1 MNAMSRRRRLTLSSL
16 AFLIFASNGFS
27 QGERGA
33 ITGVVTD
40 VSGAVVPNAEVV
52 ALNKNTGGENK
63 AVSTDSGLYRMPYVT
78 PGTYTI
84 SATLKGFKTAIRDNV
99 DVRVAQTVTI
109 DFTLE
114 LGEISERITVSSE
127 TPLLE
132 SSTSEIGTETT
143 DKEFHTWPILVEDGL
158 RQLQNF
164 IFTAMPG
171 TEGGTFLGS
180 INGGQ
185 AYTHE
190 ILIDGITLG
199 RFDLTGG
206 SNNEMSP
213 SVDAASEFKLQTGNL
228 SAQYGATQTAVANFG
243 MKSGSNEFH
252 GTAYWFHRDRALRA
266 RSWGENKDNIDKPPY
281 KENSFGGTVGGP
293 IFKDRTHFFV
303 SYEGDR
309 RNQLD
314 FQSVNGTVP
323 LPEFKQGDF
332 SRLLDPAFTGDSN
345 SERSSDRM
353 RWGET

>member
-33 ITGVVTD
+33 ITGVVKD
-40 VSGAVVPNAEVV
+40 VSEAVVPNAEVV

-143 DKEFHTWPILVEDGL
+143 DKEFHTWPILVKM
-158 RQLQNF
+158 
-164 IFTAMPG
+164 A
-171 TEGGTFLGS
+171 
-180 INGGQ
+180 
-185 AYTHE
+185 
-190 ILIDGITLG
+190 
-199 RFDLTGG
+199 
-206 SNNEMSP
+206 
-213 SVDAASEFKLQTGNL
+213 
-228 SAQYGATQTAVANFG
+228 
-243 MKSGSNEFH
+243 SGSYRILSSRQCPE
-252 GTAYWFHRDRALRA
+252 LRGVHFSA
-266 RSWGENKDNIDKPPY
+266 RSMA
-281 KENSFGGTVGGP
+281 V
-293 IFKDRTHFFV
+293 
-303 SYEGDR
+303 
-309 RNQLD
+309 
-314 FQSVNGTVP
+314 
-323 LPEFKQGDF
+323 
-332 SRLLDPAFTGDSN
+332 RLTPTKS
-345 SERSSDRM
+345 
-353 RWGET
+353 